1 MIRRLL
7 AAGAC
12 AAALAAAA
20 TPAAAIDNY
29 LFGFSPFGV
38 QQLVLNGGALT
49 LDAIDTGWIT
59 STGIHDAANQNY
71 IVGDCDSCFPSATFN
86 DYFHFDLSNVSAE
99 ITSAVLSVG
108 NGQGYAAGPLSTLS
122 LFDVTSP
129 LSSLDLSRSDND
141 AGGIAIFNDL
151 QSGVLYGSRSITNV
165 VQNSQVDT
173 DLNLAAI
180 AALNGARG
188 GQFAIGGTL
197 RPGTEIPGEG
207 GAIPEPASW
216 ALMILGF
223 GAAGAALRRRGAK
236 TLAV

>member
-29 LFGFSPFGV
+29 LFGFSPFGG
-38 QQLVLNGGALT
+38 QQLILNGGAIT
-49 LDAIDTGWIT
+49 LNAVDTGWLS
-59 STGIHDAANQNY
+59 STGNHDASNDNY
-71 IVGDCDSCFPSATFN
+71 IVGDCATCGLNTAFN
-86 DYFHFDLSNVSAE
+86 DYFRFDLSNVSVD
-99 ITSAVLSVG
+99 ITSAILSVG
-108 NGQGYAAGPLSTLS
+108 NGNGYAAGPLSTFS
-122 LFDVTSP
+122 LFDVTSS
-129 LSSLDLSRSDND
+129 LSSLDVTRPQND

-180 AALNGARG
+180 AALNRSRG

-197 RPGTEIPGEG
+197 RPGTEIPGGG
-207 GAIPEPASW
+207 GAIPEPTSW

-223 GAAGAALRRRGAK
+223 GAAGSLLRRRRTA
-236 TLAV
+236 AA

>member
-29 LFGFSPFGV
+29 LFGFSPSGV
-38 QQLVLNGGALT
+38 QQLVLNGGAIT
-49 LDAIDTGWIT
+49 LDAVDTGWIS
-59 STGIHDAANQNY
+59 STGNHDPNNQNY
-71 IVGDCDSCFPSATFN
+71 IVGDCSTCSPNSAFN
-86 DYFHFDLSNVSAE
+86 DYFNFDLSNVSVE

-108 NGQGYAAGPLSTLS
+108 NGNGYAAGPLSTWS

-129 LSSLDLSRSDND
+129 LSSLDLARPQND
-141 AGGIAIFNDL
+141 TGGIAIFNDL

-165 VQNSQVDT
+165 VQNSQVNA

-180 AALNGARG
+180 TALNGARG

-197 RPGTEIPGEG
+197 RPGNEIPG
-207 GAIPEPASW
+207 GAVPEPASW

-223 GAAGAALRRRGAK
+223 GAAGSVLRRRRMA
-236 TLAV
+236 AA